1 MIDKEI
7 LSRLTK
13 MERLLEK
20 VLLKQD
26 VLSKQIS
33 ADLTMSAIQ
42 NERSLELQEIEEMAK
57 KAIQKAASFN
67 WATNMKNVGY
77 LRKVIF
83 IFVSRF

>member
-67 WATNMKNVGY
+67 
-77 LRKVIF
+77 
-83 IFVSRF
+83 

>member
-26 VLSKQIS
+26 VLTKQIS
-33 ADLTMSAIQ
+33 ADLTISAIQ
-42 NERSLELQEIEEMAK
+42 TERSLELQEIEEMAK

-67 WATNMKNVGY
+67 
-77 LRKVIF
+77 
-83 IFVSRF
+83 